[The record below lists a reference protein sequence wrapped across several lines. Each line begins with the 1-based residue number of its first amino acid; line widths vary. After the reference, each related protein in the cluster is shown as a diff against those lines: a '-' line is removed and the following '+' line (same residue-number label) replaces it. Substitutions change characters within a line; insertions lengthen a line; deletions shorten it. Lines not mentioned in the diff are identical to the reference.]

1 MNNGK
6 KKTEELALAK
16 SGISGRIARRIES
29 AVTLPSQ
36 RYWLSRPDL
45 SLISRL
51 SSSKHH
57 IVDSV

>member
-6 KKTEELALAK
+6 KTQELAAAK

-36 RYWLSRPDL
+36 KPQRYWLSRPIAD
-45 SLISRL
+45 I
-51 SSSKHH
+51 
-57 IVDSV
+57 